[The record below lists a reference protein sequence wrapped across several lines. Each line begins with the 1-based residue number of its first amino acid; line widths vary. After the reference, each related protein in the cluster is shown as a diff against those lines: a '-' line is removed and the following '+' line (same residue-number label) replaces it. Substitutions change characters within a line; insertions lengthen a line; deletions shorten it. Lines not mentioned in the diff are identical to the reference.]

1 MACDDDCYAV
11 IHDEDNFWNCV
22 GEVAAENCI
31 SSEEDW
37 NALECSEQIELVGD
51 VAYCMVDG
59 NE

>member
-37 NALECSEQIELVGD
+37 NALECSEQIELVG
-51 VAYCMVDG
+51 
-59 NE
+59 